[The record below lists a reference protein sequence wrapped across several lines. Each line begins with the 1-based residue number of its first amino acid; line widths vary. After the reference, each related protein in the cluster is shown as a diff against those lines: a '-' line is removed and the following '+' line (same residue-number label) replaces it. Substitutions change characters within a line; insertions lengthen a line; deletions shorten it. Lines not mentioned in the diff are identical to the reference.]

1 MAQSLKKVLMGRDG
15 LTSKEADEQI
25 EEAREELHRRIDE
38 GDMPFDLMYEQFG
51 LEPDYLEDLLF

>member
-1 MAQSLKKVLMGRDG
+1 MAQSLKKVLMERDG

-38 GDMPFDLMYEQFG
+38 GETPFDFMEDEFG